1 MMDQAQVVQQ
11 KGQLLIRNMK
21 RERYTKSS
29 ASFKVI
35 PSNGRNE
42 SVKGITD
49 QIPLCKWVGQ
59 NSSHIRKLYEILI
72 LFSFQ
77 NINLYTQIS
86 RNFQISFYF
95 SIVCNIYIYILR
107 LNVSSI
113 SYLKGF

>member
-11 KGQLLIRNMK
+11 KGQLLIRTMK

-77 NINLYTQIS
+77 TINLQ
-86 RNFQISFYF
+86 
-95 SIVCNIYIYILR
+95 YIYLYIKVKCFVNKL
-107 LNVSSI
+107 
-113 SYLKGF
+113 LKGLLT